1 MAPLACV
8 MALPLAG
15 CGNQNPFMTPVGW
28 WHDLQGGAI
37 ASERPPPPGADLPY
51 PKIYTIPPKPD
62 LPSNAYRLT
71 VETQLAQERDDTER
85 LAAHS
90 PIIVQPAPPV
100 PPRPPAPATGTTGA
114 AGTATTDAAS
124 ATVPAADAPPPQ
136 AASAQT
142 AATTATPAGAPLT
155 IAGLPGNEANLPDVP
170 NAPPP
175 PATFEGMPAEPL
187 PSPPP
192 PLPPRQP
199 PSGAAV
205 FFRPGDAV
213 LDGSQGETIKYA
225 ANHRG
230 SGAIEVEGHGDAQ
243 SDTPAAQYAA
253 MLLGLQRAKAV
264 AKALE
269 AQRVPATAIRISA
282 TAFERGAS
290 VRDVP

>member
-1 MAPLACV
+1 MGWAGLMAPLACV
-8 MALPLAG
+8 LALPLAG
-15 CGNQNPFMTPVGW
+15 CGNQNPLMTPVGW

-71 VETQLAQERDDTER
+71 VQTQLAQERDDTER

-100 PPRPPAPATGTTGA
+100 PPKPPAAPTGTD
-114 AGTATTDAAS
+114 TTDSAS
-124 ATVPAADAPPPQ
+124 ATVPAADAPPPKPVA
-136 AASAQT
+136 AASSDGGP
-142 AATTATPAGAPLT
+142 PAGTPLT
-155 IAGLPGNEANLPDVP
+155 IAGLPGDETGLPDVP
-170 NAPPP
+170 VAPPP
-175 PATFEGMPAEPL
+175 PASFEGMPAEPL
-187 PSPPP
+187 PTPPP

-205 FFRPGDAV
+205 LFRPGDAM
-213 LDGSQGETIKYA
+213 LDSSQGETIKYA

-243 SDTPAAQYAA
+243 SDTPAAQEAA
-253 MLLGLQRAKAV
+253 VRLGLHRAQAI

-269 AQRVPATAIRISA
+269 AERVPAEKIRISA
-282 TAFERGAS
+282 TAFQRGAS